1 MKILLVDDHAVV
13 RQGYASLLT
22 ALLPEVTVA
31 EADSGEAA
39 LAQVQLEIPGLV
51 VLDLGLPGISGLET
65 CRRLRQR
72 LPLLPI
78 LIFSMHDELA
88 LVRQAL
94 DAGASGY
101 LTKRCAPDVL
111 VEAVRKV
118 LAGQTFLEPS
128 LATELACQRP
138 SASAERG
145 RLADMTPREMEIFIM
160 LARGIAIREIAERLC
175 ISSKTVSNHVA
186 LLKSKLA
193 VNSQAEL
200 VHLAIDHGLLRV
212 GERVLAEA

>member
-22 ALLPEVTVA
+22 ALLPEVVVTEA
-31 EADSGEAA
+31 ESGELA
-39 LAQVQLEIPGLV
+39 LQRVQEEIPSLV

-72 LPLLPI
+72 LPLLPV
-78 LIFSMHDELA
+78 LVFSMHDELA

-118 LAGQTFLEPS
+118 LAGQPFIEQS
-128 LATELACQRP
+128 LATELARQRP
-138 SASAERG
+138 SASPVPG
-145 RLADMTPREMEIFIM
+145 RLAGMTPREMEIFIM
-160 LARGIAIREIAERLC
+160 LARGIATREIAERLC

-186 LLKSKLA
+186 LLKSKLE
-193 VNSQAEL
+193 VSSQAEL
-200 VHLAIDHGLLRV
+200 VHLAIDQGLLRV
-212 GERVLAEA
+212 GERMLGQA

>member
-13 RQGYASLLT
+13 RQGYASLLK
-22 ALLPEVTVA
+22 ALLPEVSVSEA
-31 EADSGEAA
+31 ESGEQA
-39 LAQVQLEIPGLV
+39 LQQVQESIPNLV

-72 LPLLPI
+72 LPLLPV
-78 LIFSMHDELA
+78 LVFSMHDELA

-118 LAGQTFLEPS
+118 LAGQTFIEQP
-128 LATELACQRP
+128 LATDLACQRP
-138 SASAERG
+138 SRSPSG

-160 LARGIAIREIAERLC
+160 LAGASAIARSPNGCASAARPSRI
-175 ISSKTVSNHVA
+175 TA
-186 LLKSKLA
+186 LLKSKLE
-193 VNSQAEL
+193 VSSQAEL
-200 VHLAIDHGLLRV
+200 VHGD
-212 GERVLAEA
+212 